1 MPSNQLTKVSEFVTV
16 AYTLFLFQNE
26 VQAGLVFFFLV
37 NHNSAET
44 VLGRYALAQLFL
56 VS

>member
-1 MPSNQLTKVSEFVTV
+1 MPSNQLIKVSEFVTV